1 MSPELKHLF
10 RSTGLENRPSDV
22 DRERILNQLQ
32 SRLGIAT
39 PSTGNISNAL
49 VSRNVARSLY
59 GKATIVVAG
68 MALIIG
74 GIALLRNERKK
85 SVPEVVSTPNGSV
98 VVSSTRLKGDGAEI
112 AALAAATVPTS
123 VVPEVNPGI
132 VEETPKTISAQGAS
146 RRVNRTH
153 DNLTEEAGILSR
165 AQSALHSGHA
175 ESALQVLAEHERRFK
190 YGILA
195 QERTAVRIQA
205 LCALGR
211 VNEANTLL
219 RGLSPK
225 SLTGESARQACA
237 KSKVVSPTR

>member
-1 MSPELKHLF
+1 M
-10 RSTGLENRPSDV
+10 V
-22 DRERILNQLQ
+22 
-32 SRLGIAT
+32 
-39 PSTGNISNAL
+39 
-49 VSRNVARSLY
+49 
-59 GKATIVVAG
+59 
-68 MALIIG
+68 LIIG

-98 VVSSTRLKGDGAEI
+98 VVSSTHLKGEGAET
-112 AALAAATVPTS
+112 AAVTLATVPTS
-123 VVPEVNPGI
+123 EQPEVNSGI
-132 VEETPKTISAQGAS
+132 VAETSKATSALGAS
-146 RRVNRTH
+146 RRVSRTH

-175 ESALQVLAEHERRFK
+175 DSALQVLAEHERRFK

-237 KSKVVSPTR
+237 KGKVASPTR